1 MECQNYKYMKKTLI
15 IFFSIAV
22 QICFGQTDSIS
33 LNGFY
38 IPKNIDECNIVL
50 NNVLGKKAKE
60 KLKLAY
66 EEELRNVTSLFV
78 IDEWLEND
86 STRLANYFEK
96 FSLTSQDFNER
107 EFLIALSYQRF
118 INDQPFDISIES
130 KKFTDRRD
138 SIKREIEQEREERYK
153 VNIKAD
159 SIDGIFIPTD
169 LNSCFMELD
178 RLLNDTIKQKIRNI
192 KDPFELAGEYHM
204 GLGRWMRNNWEL
216 WGGSRLQVY
225 FHNRKIFHPDE
236 MSSIILESYA
246 KYLNGETFDSDEI
259 IQIIH
264 TQHEEFMKNEVV
276 TTVAFKP
283 PKIKYPKNYKQF
295 LKTGKINDISF
306 KEVY

>member
-1 MECQNYKYMKKTLI
+1 MKKRLV
-15 IFFSIAV
+15 IFFSIIV

-38 IPKNIDECNIVL
+38 IPKNIDECNTVL
-50 NNVLGKKAKE
+50 NNILGKKAKE
-60 KLKLAY
+60 KLKLANV
-66 EEELRNVTSLFV
+66 EDLRNVTGLFI

-86 STRLANYFEK
+86 STRLANYFK
-96 FSLTSQDFNER
+96 QFSLTSEDFQDR
-107 EFLIALSYQRF
+107 EFLITLSYHKF
-118 INDQPFDISIES
+118 INNQPFDISVES
-130 KKFTDRRD
+130 KKFTDRRQ
-138 SIKREIEQEREERYK
+138 KIEQEREERYK

-192 KDPFELAGEYHM
+192 KDSFELAGEYHM

-225 FHNRKIFHPDE
+225 FHDRKIFHPDE

-246 KYLNGETFDSDEI
+246 KYLNGETFDSDKI

-264 TQHEEFMKNEVV
+264 TQHEEFMKNSEIK
-276 TTVAFKP
+276 TTVIFKP
-283 PKIKYPKNYKQF
+283 PKIKYPKNYRQF
-295 LKTGKINDISF
+295 LKTGKINYIEI